1 MRGRE
6 GLPGDAASCRK
17 MEKMGVVEQLPS
29 FGAFFGILK
38 APVATANP
46 GAASIPFAGPAT
58 VAPSFLA
65 VAEEDLFKMWACVEF
80 FVALAVAVCTSRTC
94 KLSAVDRAQ
103 QHHHYDALW
112 NHQD

>member
-1 MRGRE
+1 M
-6 GLPGDAASCRK
+6 PQAAGK
-17 MEKMGVVEQLPS
+17 WGKMGVVEQLPS

-46 GAASIPFAGPAT
+46 GAASIPFAAPAT
-58 VAPSFLA
+58 VASSYLA
-65 VAEEDLFKMWACVEF
+65 VAGDDLCKMWACVEF
-80 FVALAVAVCTSRTC
+80 CVAVAVAVCTSRSC

-103 QHHHYDALW
+103 QHHHYEALR